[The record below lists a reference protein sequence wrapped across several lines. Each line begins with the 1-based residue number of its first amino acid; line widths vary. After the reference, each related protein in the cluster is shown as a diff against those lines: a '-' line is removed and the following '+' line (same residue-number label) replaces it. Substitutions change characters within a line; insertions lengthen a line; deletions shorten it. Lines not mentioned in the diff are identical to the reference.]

1 MDSGEGE
8 FSAFHARDLP
18 NAANGRFV
26 RRPEPVA
33 HKTVGA
39 GLLAMAMVMAMA
51 MAMVN
56 VLPPSLA
63 SQLLQGRG

>member
-1 MDSGEGE
+1 MVGV
-8 FSAFHARDLP
+8 L
-18 NAANGRFV
+18 
-26 RRPEPVA
+26 VA
-33 HKTVGA
+33 HRSVGA
-39 GLLAMAMVMAMA
+39 GLLAMAMAMA